1 VSRPVIVFA
10 TRNQG
15 KLREVS
21 AALGEA
27 AQVRSLSDYP
37 PVPEPA
43 EDGDDFAEIAL
54 GKALAYAGLLAL
66 HLEEGAL
73 VLAEDAGLEVFSLD
87 GYPGVRSSRIA
98 DADDVKMA
106 LVLAKLRAKGYADE
120 DSRAARFVSAMALVR
135 GTETLAQAEGDVHGV
150 VALEPRGEGGFG
162 YDPVFF
168 YPPYGKTFGECT
180 AAEKRAVS
188 HRTMALTAILDYVRT
203 NLMED

>member
-10 TRNQG
+10 TRNVG
-15 KLREVS
+15 KLREVTAS
-21 AALGEA
+21 LAEV
-27 AQVRSLSDYP
+27 AQLRSLGDYP
-37 PVPEPA
+37 PVPQPVE
-43 EDGDDFAEIAL
+43 EGDNFAEIAL
-54 GKALAYAGLLAL
+54 AKALAYAGLLAL
-66 HLEEGAL
+66 HTEEGAL

-98 DADDVKMA
+98 DVDDVKMA

-135 GTETLAQAEGDVHGV
+135 GTETLAQVEGEVHGV
-150 VALEPRGEGGFG
+150 VALEPHGERGFG

-180 AAEKRAVS
+180 PTEKRAVS

-203 NLMED
+203 NLMEG